1 MKRLLDRLGDLLAL
15 LLVLALPLAL
25 ACLCGAL
32 DWQAA
37 TSGPNF

>member
-1 MKRLLDRLGDLLAL
+1 MKRFLDRLGDLLAL

-25 ACLCGAL
+25 AILCGTL
-32 DWQAA
+32 DYQAA